1 MRGLIVLVLVTL
13 GAGQISFDSKP
24 KNDAKSFPKDDKS
37 SSSFSNLF
45 KNQLTLKDKISFG
58 SNPPSKNIN
67 SKQFSLAKLL
77 NKETPKLQT
86 RFGFSSK
93 VSYSQTPL

>member
-1 MRGLIVLVLVTL
+1 MRNLLVLALVTL

-37 SSSFSNLF
+37 SSSFSNVF
-45 KNQLTLKDKISFG
+45 KNQLTSKHKISFG
-58 SNPPSKNIN
+58 SNPDPKNININ
-67 SKQFSLAKLL
+67 SKPFSLAKLL

-93 VSYSQTPL
+93 VS